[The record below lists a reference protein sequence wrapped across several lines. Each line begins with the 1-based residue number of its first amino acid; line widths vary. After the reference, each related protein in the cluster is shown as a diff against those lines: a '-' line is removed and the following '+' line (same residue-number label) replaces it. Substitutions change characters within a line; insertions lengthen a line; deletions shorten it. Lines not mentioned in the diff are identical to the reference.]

1 MKVIAIR
8 AHQSPAIPGFS
19 LKKRCGGLFGAL
31 AAALCSASVLFAP
44 PASAQPMP
52 RPVMQETANIVAL
65 SASGSV
71 QITQD
76 LLTIQLAATRDGA
89 DAQAVQTQLKAL
101 LDAALVATK
110 AQAAP
115 EQMEVRTGNF
125 SMYPRYDRAGK
136 INGWQGSAELVLEG
150 RDFAR
155 ISAAAGK
162 VQGMAI
168 QNVGFALSRAA
179 RLKAEAELEAQAID
193 SFKTKAERVAKLFGF
208 NGYGLRE
215 VSVSSADQGFAPQP
229 RMEMMQA
236 RGAAMADAAVPAEA
250 GKTLVSVN
258 VSGTV
263 QLR

>member
-1 MKVIAIR
+1 MPTFR
-8 AHQSPAIPGFS
+8 
-19 LKKRCGGLFGAL
+19 LKNLKTTSGVVVALLLGTL
-31 AAALCSASVLFAP
+31 AA
-44 PASAQPMP
+44 PAAAQPNAN
-52 RPVMQETANIVAL
+52 RSAMQETTNIVAL
-65 SASGSV
+65 STNASV

-76 LLTIQLAATRDGA
+76 LLAIQLAATRDGA
-89 DAQAVQTQLKAL
+89 DAQAVQTQLKTL
-101 LDAALVATK
+101 LDAALAATK

-125 SMYPRYDRAGK
+125 SMYPRYDNKGK
-136 INGWQGSAELVLEG
+136 INGWQGTAELVLEG

-162 VQGMAI
+162 VQGLTI
-168 QNVGFALSRAA
+168 QNVSFALSRAA
-179 RLKAEAELEAQAID
+179 RMKAEGELEAQAIA
-193 SFKTKAERVAKLFGF
+193 SFKTKAERIAKQFGF
-208 NGYGLRE
+208 SSFGLRE